1 MSTLNDRVKSATTPV
16 GDDAEQAASTDIAA
30 RDAKLAWLHS
40 HSGYF
45 VQALPR
51 HVDAMHFMAVARSIL
66 PNLSRCT
73 DASIMQ
79 ALLACARFGLEPDG
93 KQAAII
99 PYGETATFQPMYE
112 GYIELMYRHPRID
125 SVHFGWIREKDNWS
139 YTPTAPSPQDFFHQP
154 RVELT
159 EEERGEVI
167 LAYAFAWIDGNRSQ
181 VIILNRKQAE
191 DIRDEY
197 SKAYAKAERNGKK
210 DSPWHTD
217 FLAMWAKSAVLRL
230 RKVVPTST
238 ELADLMREDRGE
250 PETTDPAPT
259 VIRGHV
265 VDRGDGHATVADWPS
280 VPEPGTGSATG
291 ADDLNHRENGGEQ
304 Q

>member
-1 MSTLNDRVKSATTPV
+1 MSNLNDRVKAATAPV
-16 GDDAEQAASTDIAA
+16 DDDAERPASTDIAA
-30 RDAKLAWLHS
+30 RDKQLAWLQS
-40 HSGYF
+40 HASYF

-66 PNLSRCT
+66 PKLADCT
-73 DASIMQ
+73 DTSIMQ
-79 ALLACARFGLEPDG
+79 SLLACARFGLEPDG

-99 PYGETATFQPMYE
+99 PYGAVATFQPMYE

-159 EEERGEVI
+159 EEERGPVI

-191 DIRDEY
+191 DIRDQY
-197 SKAYAKAERNGKK
+197 SKAYAKAERGKK
-210 DSPWHTD
+210 DSAWHTD

-250 PETTDPAPT
+250 PETGDNTPT

-265 VDRGDGHATVADWPS
+265 VDRGDGRATAADWPP
-280 VPEPGTGSATG
+280 VTGPGAG
-291 ADDLNHRENGGEQ
+291 AASTAETAGEDR
-304 Q
+304 